1 MGDDLN
7 LDIDLLLGR
16 MTLRE
21 KIGQMTQVDVKS
33 LRDGAVRDLGIGSVL
48 SGGGGNP
55 TPNNPQAWAEMVRSV
70 QAEALESRL
79 GIPLLYGVD
88 AVHGH
93 SNVRGATIFPHN
105 VGLGATHDTNLVER
119 VGGVTATE
127 LLATNVH
134 WTFAPAVS
142 VPQDI
147 RWGRTYEG
155 FGQDPGLV
163 GAMGA
168 AFIRGLNGDASS
180 GERNRRPVLSSPKHF
195 VGDGG
200 TTWGSTRRYDWIPG
214 WWESDVPGRWQLD
227 QGDLHSDEDA
237 LRAIH
242 LAPYMDAIAAGAL
255 SIMVSYSSW
264 NGQKLHAHRYLL
276 TELLKG
282 ELGFGGFLVS
292 DWLGVSQLHPNF
304 DAAVHLA
311 VNAGLDMVMVPFE
324 YARFIRAVESGVEA
338 GMIAVS
344 RIDDACR
351 RILWVKATLGLFD
364 SPFGD
369 EALLPRVG
377 SAAHRTVAR
386 EAVSK
391 SQVLLKNEAGAL
403 PLSPSIAKVFV
414 AGEAADDIGLQC
426 GGWTIEWQGSRGAIT
441 TGTTLL
447 NGVAETVSPGTR
459 VVFQPDGAFDG
470 TGDVGIVVLSEPPYT
485 EGEGD
490 AENLSLS
497 TAKVELLRRVRS
509 HCEVLVVV
517 IYSGRPL
524 IIGDILEVS
533 DAIVASWLPGTE
545 VQGIADVLFG
555 IEPFTGRLPYEW
567 PRTMEQVT
575 SRNGGTPL
583 FPLDY
588 GLTTRRRDS
597 ADRARDLN
605 RAHEGLSSEASKP
618 NDVTTSR

>member
-1 MGDDLN
+1 
-7 LDIDLLLGR
+7 

-70 QAEALESRL
+70 QAQALESRL

-105 VGLGATHDTNLVER
+105 VGLGATRDTNLVER

-168 AFIRGLNGDASS
+168 AFIRGLNGDARS
-180 GERNRRPVLSSPKHF
+180 GEGNRRPVLSSPKHF

-200 TTWGSTRRYDWIPG
+200 TTWGSTRRYEWIPG

-227 QGDLHSDEDA
+227 QGDLHSDEGA

-282 ELGFGGFLVS
+282 ELGFDGFLVS
-292 DWLGVSQLHPNF
+292 DWLGVSQLHSNF
-304 DAAVHLA
+304 EDAVHLA

-324 YARFIRAVESGVEA
+324 YARFIRAVEVGVEA
-338 GMIAVS
+338 GIIAVS

-377 SAAHRTVAR
+377 SAAHRAVAR

-391 SQVLLKNEAGAL
+391 SQVLLKNKAGAL
-403 PLSPSIAKVFV
+403 PLSPNIAKVFV

-426 GGWTIEWQGSRGAIT
+426 GGWTIEWQGTRGAIT

-447 NGVAETVSPGTR
+447 NGIAETVSSGTSVIFR
-459 VVFQPDGAFDG
+459 PDGAFDG

-497 TAKVELLRRVRS
+497 TAKVELVRRVRS

-575 SRNGGTPL
+575 SRNGGSPL

-605 RAHEGLSSEASKP
+605 RAHEGLSSEAGKP
-618 NDVTTSR
+618 DDVITSR

>member
-1 MGDDLN
+1 
-7 LDIDLLLGR
+7 
-16 MTLRE
+16 MTLLE

-33 LRDGAVRDLGIGSVL
+33 LHDGAVRDLGIGSVL

-55 TPNNPQAWAEMVRSV
+55 TPNSPQAWAEMVRLV
-70 QAEALESRL
+70 QAQALESRL
-79 GIPLLYGVD
+79 GIPVLYGVD

-105 VGLGATHDTNLVER
+105 VGLGATRDTNLVER
-119 VGGVTATE
+119 VGNITASE

-155 FGQDPGLV
+155 FGQDPHLV
-163 GAMGA
+163 GSMGA
-168 AFIRGLNGDASS
+168 AFIRGLNGDARSS
-180 GERNRRPVLSSPKHF
+180 GGSQRPVLASPKHF

-200 TTWGSTRRYDWIPG
+200 TAWGSARRYDWIPG

-227 QGDLHSDEDA
+227 QGNLHSDEEA

-242 LAPYMDAIAAGAL
+242 LAPYRDAIAAGAL

-276 TELLKG
+276 TDVLKG
-282 ELGFGGFLVS
+282 ELGFDGFLVS

-304 DAAVHLA
+304 EDAVCLA
-311 VNAGLDMVMVPFE
+311 INAGLDMVMVPFE
-324 YARFIRAVESGVEA
+324 YARFIRAVEAGVEA
-338 GMIAVS
+338 GSIPVS
-344 RIDDACR
+344 RIDDAGR
-351 RILWVKATLGLFD
+351 RILRVKAILGLFED
-364 SPFGD
+364 PFGD
-369 EALLPRVG
+369 MALLPKVG
-377 SAAHRTVAR
+377 SAAHRAVAR

-391 SQVLLKNEAGAL
+391 SQVLLKNGGDAL
-403 PLSPSIAKVFV
+403 PISPNVAQLLV

-426 GGWTIEWQGSRGAIT
+426 GGWTIEWQGGRGAIT
-441 TGTTLL
+441 IGTTLL
-447 NGVAETVSPGTR
+447 QGVVETVSSGTS
-459 VVFQPDGAFDG
+459 VVYRPNGEFDG
-470 TGDVGIVVLSEPPYT
+470 VGNVGIVVLSEPPYC

-490 AENLSLS
+490 TDDLTLSATQVDL
-497 TAKVELLRRVRS
+497 VRRVRH
-509 HCEVLVVV
+509 HCERLVLV
-517 IYSGRPL
+517 IYSGRPV
-524 IIGDILEVS
+524 IIGDVLGLC

-545 VQGIADVLFG
+545 ARGIADVLFG

-567 PRTMEQVT
+567 PQTMEQVT
-575 SRNGGTPL
+575 SRNGGAPL

-597 ADRARDLN
+597 ATRTRNLDRT
-605 RAHEGLSSEASKP
+605 HEGLRSQAGEAD
-618 NDVTTSR
+618 DVTTSR